1 MFHHSSLIHKKPL
14 HPSRRINLRLLHVS
28 LLYKQRMRLSRSS
41 GFNGIL
47 YLNIFSW
54 LAHIHFRNYR
64 VGQILTFITSD
75 EYQRLGASYLLI
87 ETALLFIIILRI
99 VSGSIDITAA
109 MFMLKFNDLEKA
121 FYINTLLALVGPCI
135 LIITTGIALVGLSEK
150 ISLPRM
156 ICLFGGIILILISL
170 KSK

>member
-1 MFHHSSLIHKKPL
+1 M
-14 HPSRRINLRLLHVS
+14 
-28 LLYKQRMRLSRSS
+28 
-41 GFNGIL
+41 
-47 YLNIFSW
+47 
-54 LAHIHFRNYR
+54 
-64 VGQILTFITSD
+64 
-75 EYQRLGASYLLI
+75 I
-87 ETALLFIIILRI
+87 EKALLFIIILRI

-150 ISLPRM
+150 ISLTRM
-156 ICLFGGIILILISL
+156 ICLFGGITLILISL

>member
-1 MFHHSSLIHKKPL
+1 M
-14 HPSRRINLRLLHVS
+14 
-28 LLYKQRMRLSRSS
+28 
-41 GFNGIL
+41 
-47 YLNIFSW
+47 
-54 LAHIHFRNYR
+54 
-64 VGQILTFITSD
+64 GQILTFITSD
-75 EYQRLGASYLLI
+75 EYQRLGASYLLM